1 MSDLPE
7 GYYRTKTGRILTP
20 EDIQA
25 LADEAEE
32 GYDVS
37 QIRPQPARQLPITEV
52 WPEAMRWWPDLPE
65 VEEEDG

>member
-25 LADEAEE
+25 LADEAKE
-32 GYDVS
+32 S
-37 QIRPQPARQLPITEV
+37 SRPRQLPVTEV
-52 WPEAMRWWPDLPE
+52 LPDAMRWWPDLPE